1 LKEENLERNEK
12 RIKVKNRKNRNSGRI
27 VLNLSI
33 KFIFPRF
40 AKTDRKREKE
50 MGKNRRYKLNF
61 ILLIIKLLLFFK
73 FPWQIFFVP
82 IIHNFSY
89 LS

>member
-1 LKEENLERNEK
+1 LKEGNLERNEK

-27 VLNLSI
+27 GLNLSI

-61 ILLIIKLLLFFK
+61 ILLIIKL
-73 FPWQIFFVP
+73 I
-82 IIHNFSY
+82 
-89 LS
+89 LSF